1 MSSSFSAFLLSPST
15 DPLGMTEVERERD
28 AAVEDT
34 LFFTG
39 GGMGSLLVLGG
50 TRGGV
55 AVPSVVFA
63 FDFVADFDFAFRV
76 ELVTLDLAG

>member
-1 MSSSFSAFLLSPST
+1 
-15 DPLGMTEVERERD
+15 MTEVERERD

-39 GGMGSLLVLGG
+39 GGMGSLFDFGG

-55 AVPSVVFA
+55 AVPSVAFVFG
-63 FDFVADFDFAFRV
+63 FVAGFDFDFKV
-76 ELVTLDLAG
+76 EPVTLDLAGYEEFYVSSHYNSTGKWC